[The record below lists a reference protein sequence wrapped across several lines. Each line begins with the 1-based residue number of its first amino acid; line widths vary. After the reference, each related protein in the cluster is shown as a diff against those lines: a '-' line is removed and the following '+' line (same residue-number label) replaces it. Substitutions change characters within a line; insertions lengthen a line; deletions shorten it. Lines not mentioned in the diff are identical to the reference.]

1 LRFKPKE
8 NAMSGQNNI
17 FEMVTERII
26 TLLEHGTVPWRKP
39 WSGGS
44 SKTFPM
50 NFTSKREYRG
60 INIFLLMCMGFSS
73 RYWLSFKQAQEKGG
87 HVRKGEKGT
96 PVIFW
101 KRYATEDKQTGETK
115 EVPVLRYYTVFNL
128 DQIDGLEAPDAPEIV
143 NPGFAPITEA
153 ERIIQAMPK
162 RPPITHG
169 EPRAY
174 YRPSTDTINLPR
186 PELFSEPEE
195 YYSTT
200 FHELTHATGHES
212 RLNRRPSTEIRHFGD
227 REYSQEEL
235 VAEMGTAFLC
245 AESGI
250 APAVIQN
257 QAAYIDGWLKILK
270 GSPKLVVHA
279 AAQAQRAAD
288 FILGRSFSE

>member
-1 LRFKPKE
+1 
-8 NAMSGQNNI
+8 MSGQNNI
-17 FEMVTERII
+17 YEMVTERII
-26 TLLEHGTVPWRKP
+26 TLLEQGTVPWRKP
-39 WSGGS
+39 WTGGRAQ
-44 SKTFPM
+44 TLPM

-87 HVRKGEKGT
+87 RVRKGEKGT

-101 KRYATEDKQTGETK
+101 KRYATEDRQTGEAK

-128 DQIDGLEAPDAPEIV
+128 DQIDGLEAPDAPEPV
-143 NPGFAPITEA
+143 NPGFKPITEA
-153 ERIIQAMPK
+153 ERIIKAMPK
-162 RPPITHG
+162 RPLITHG

-174 YRPSTDTINLPR
+174 YRSMSDTVNLPK
-186 PELFSEPEE
+186 PELFTEAEE
-195 YYSTT
+195 YYSTA

-235 VAEMGTAFLC
+235 VAEMGAAFLC

-250 APAVIQN
+250 APAVINN
-257 QAAYIDGWLKILK
+257 QASYIDGWLKILK
-270 GSPKLVVHA
+270 GSPKVVVHA

-288 FILGRSFSE
+288 FILARTFND